1 MAMLLGIY
9 VRRTHRFP
17 IWYGPPLLRPVVI
30 YWEIVNCD
38 NLVDIY
44 VYHQLL
50 EPIVTG
56 EIIWV

>member
-1 MAMLLGIY
+1 M
-9 VRRTHRFP
+9 
-17 IWYGPPLLRPVVI
+17 YGERIVFLSDPPLLRPVVI